1 MSKKQ
6 PNEPARSRGRVG
18 HTQAQAA
25 EVVGVHWRTWQN
37 WENGV
42 IEMPEIMLRVYQ
54 HLVGLKR
61 IPFKGRV
68 S

>member
-1 MSKKQ
+1 MKTRD
-6 PNEPARSRGRVG
+6 ELLRARERVG
-18 HTQAQAA
+18 HTQTQAA
-25 EVVGVHWRTWQN
+25 EVIGVHWRTWQN

-42 IEMPEIMLRVYQ
+42 IEVPEMMLKLYQ